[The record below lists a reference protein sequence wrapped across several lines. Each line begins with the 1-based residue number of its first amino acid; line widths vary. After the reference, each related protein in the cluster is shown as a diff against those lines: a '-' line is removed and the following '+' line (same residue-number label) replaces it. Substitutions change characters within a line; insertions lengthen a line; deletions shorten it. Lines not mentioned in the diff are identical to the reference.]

1 MDMELAV
8 DMEKEMGDFKME
20 KLKRQVAKELNCSED
35 DLIWSKNCL
44 NPKTTYH
51 HEDGTIKGEL
61 GYYVRKIK

>member
-1 MDMELAV
+1 
-8 DMEKEMGDFKME
+8 ME
-20 KLKRQVAKELNCSED
+20 KLKTQVAKELNCSED